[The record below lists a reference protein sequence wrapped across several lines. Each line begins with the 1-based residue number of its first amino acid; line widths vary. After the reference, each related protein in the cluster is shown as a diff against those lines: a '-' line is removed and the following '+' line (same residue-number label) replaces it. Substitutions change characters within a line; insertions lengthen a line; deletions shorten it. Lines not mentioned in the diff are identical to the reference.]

1 MVTTPGP
8 IQDLSVVKLGETPGR
23 EEMQVR
29 LLSPLQNMTT
39 YCQNMPRLHIDIETY
54 SPEPIAET
62 GNYKYAMHPD
72 FRILLVAYA
81 FDDGPVCMC
90 DIASGQ
96 QMAAQLL
103 NALVDPDVTKVAH
116 NAVFERVCLT
126 MHLRQLGLKG
136 PDFWLDPEEWDC
148 TMVRC
153 ARAGL
158 PLSLAEAGA
167 ALGLEQQKMKEG
179 KALIKKF
186 CTPQKAGSLIE
197 SDRVMPQ
204 DAPEEWETFKAYCIR
219 DVEVERQLDARL
231 SWVVVPDS
239 ERWLYEA
246 DQHINDRGVL
256 IDTQMA
262 TQAAKMEAMIRASL
276 TKEAAALT
284 GLSNPNSVGQLR
296 IWLEGRLGEEVAQ
309 LRKADVMDIVQSTED
324 PTVRRVMEIRS
335 MLGKTSNAKY
345 PAMLEAAGPDGRIRG
360 LLQFYGT
367 RTGRWAGRL
376 VQLQNL
382 PQNHLPPPELD
393 FARQLV
399 KDGDF
404 QDLQLCFG
412 NVNDTLSQLIRTAFV
427 APEGQTL
434 VVCDFSAIEARV
446 LAWLAGEQW
455 VLEAFREGKDIYCA
469 TASQM
474 FHVPVEKHGQ
484 NAELR
489 QKGKIA
495 VLALGYG
502 GGVQA
507 LDKMGGQ
514 RMGMSEDEEGE
525 TVRMWRDANP
535 GICRFWKD
543 VETSALAAITHGG
556 EWPCGPLFFHMAT
569 DGTTL
574 LCRLPS
580 GRDIAWPEAEETIN
594 RFGSKSIR
602 YKGVDQTTNKWTW
615 LETYGGK
622 LAENITQAVAR
633 DCLGNVLEQLDS
645 YGHSVVFHVH
655 DEVIVETEAE
665 SAEKELE
672 ILLKFFAESPD
683 WAPGL
688 PLRGAGYITP
698 YYLKD

>member
-1 MVTTPGP
+1 M
-8 IQDLSVVKLGETPGR
+8 S
-23 EEMQVR
+23 
-29 LLSPLQNMTT
+29 
-39 YCQNMPRLHIDIETY
+39 RLHVDIETY
-54 SPEPIAET
+54 SPVSIADC
-62 GNYKYAMHPD
+62 GAYKYAMHPD

-81 FDDGPVCMC
+81 FDDEPVSIV
-90 DIASGQ
+90 DLASSGETLP
-96 QMAAQLL
+96 ARLL

-116 NAVFERVCLT
+116 NAVFERVSFT
-126 MHLRQLGLKG
+126 MYLRDDGLIPK
-136 PDFWLDPEEWDC
+136 DDWLDADEWDC

-158 PLSLAEAGA
+158 PLSLAEAA
-167 ALGLEQQKMKEG
+167 KALHLEQQKMTEG

-186 CTPQKAGSLIE
+186 CTPQKAGALLGSE
-197 SDRVMPQ
+197 RVMPA
-204 DAPEEWETFKAYCIR
+204 DAPEDWATFKAYCVR
-219 DVEVERQLDARL
+219 DVEVERQIDRTL
-231 SWVVVPDS
+231 SWVTVPDS

-246 DQHINDRGVL
+246 DQNINDRGVL
-256 IDTQMA
+256 IDTDLSS
-262 TQAAKMEAMIRASL
+262 QAARIDAMIKAGL
-276 TKEAAALT
+276 VQEARALT
-284 GLSNPNSVGQLR
+284 GLSNPNSVAQLR
-296 IWLEGRLGEEVAQ
+296 CWLEDRLGEEVAK
-309 LRKADVMDIVQSTED
+309 LRKTDVLDIAEATTD
-324 PTVRRVMEIRS
+324 PVVRRVMEIRQQA
-335 MLGKTSNAKY
+335 GKTSCAKY
-345 PAMLEAAGPDGRIRG
+345 PAMLDAAGPDGRARG

-382 PQNHLPPPELD
+382 PQNHLPLAELD
-393 FARQLV
+393 FARSLV
-399 KDGDF
+399 KEGDY
-404 QDLQLCFG
+404 QTLKLCFG
-412 NVNDTLSQLIRTAFV
+412 NVNDTLSQLIRTALV
-427 APEGQTL
+427 APEGKTF

-455 VLEAFREGKDIYCA
+455 VLDTFREGGDIYCA

-474 FHVPVEKHGQ
+474 FHVPVEKHGR

-502 GGVQA
+502 GGVSA
-507 LDKMGGQ
+507 LDAMGGK
-514 RMGMSEDEEGE
+514 RLGMSEDEEGQ

-535 GICRFWKD
+535 GICKFWKE
-543 VETSALAAITHGG
+543 VEMSALAAITHGG
-556 EWPCGPLFFHMAT
+556 GWHPDSCEALSFRMAD

-622 LAENITQAVAR
+622 LTENITQAVAR
-633 DCLGNVLEQLDS
+633 DCLGEVLTTLDT
-645 YGHSVVFHVH
+645 YGHRVVFHVH
-655 DEVIVETEAE
+655 DEVIVETRKEG
-665 SAEKELE
+665 AEKDLE
-672 ILLKFFAESPD
+672 TVKDIFAKPPE
-683 WAPGL
+683 WAKDL
-688 PLRGAGYITP
+688 PLKGAGYITD

>member
-1 MVTTPGP
+1 M
-8 IQDLSVVKLGETPGR
+8 K
-23 EEMQVR
+23 
-29 LLSPLQNMTT
+29 
-39 YCQNMPRLHIDIETY
+39 LHIDIETY

-62 GNYKYAMHPD
+62 GNYKYAMQPD

-81 FDDGPVCMC
+81 FDDDPVCVC
-90 DIASGQ
+90 DLASGQ

-103 NALVDPDVTKVAH
+103 NALVDPDIVKVAH

-167 ALGLEQQKMKEG
+167 AMGLEEQKMKEG

-186 CTPQKAGSLIE
+186 CLPQKTGGLV
-197 SDRVMPQ
+197 SDRIMPE
-204 DAPEEWETFKAYCIR
+204 DAPEDWALFREYCKR
-219 DVEVERQLDARL
+219 DVEVERRIDQAL
-231 SWVVVPDS
+231 SWVKVPDS
-239 ERWLYEA
+239 ERLLYEA
-246 DQHINDRGVL
+246 DQHICDRGVL
-256 IDTQMA
+256 IDTKMA
-262 TQAAKMEAMIRASL
+262 AQAAKMEAMIRASL

-296 IWLEGRLGEEVAQ
+296 IWLGDRLGEEVAQ
-309 LRKADVMDIVQSTED
+309 LRKTDVMDIAQSTDD
-324 PTVRRVMEIRS
+324 PVVRRVMEIRA

-345 PAMLEAAGPDGRIRG
+345 PAMLEAAGPDGRVRG

-382 PQNHLPPPELD
+382 PQNHLPLPELD
-393 FARQLV
+393 FARSLV
-399 KDGDF
+399 KTGDF
-404 QDLQLCFG
+404 QGLQLCFG

-427 APEGQTL
+427 APEGQTF

-455 VLEAFREGKDIYCA
+455 VLDAFRNGEDIYCA

-514 RMGMSEDEEGE
+514 RLGMSESEEE
-525 TVRMWRDANP
+525 STVKMWRAANP
-535 GICRFWKD
+535 SIVAFWKQL
-543 VETSALAAITHGG
+543 EEAALGALTHHIVIPAGRVSF
-556 EWPCGPLFFHMAT
+556 EVL
-569 DGTTL
+569 DGVL
-574 LCRLPS
+574 LCNLPS
-580 GRDIAWPEAEETIN
+580 GRQIAWPQAEPTVN
-594 RFGSKSIR
+594 RFGSTSIR
-602 YKGVDQTTNKWTW
+602 YKGLDQATNKWTW

-633 DCLGNVLEQLDS
+633 DCLGAVLMTL
-645 YGHSVVFHVH
+645 YLHGHRIVFHVH
-655 DEVIVETEAE
+655 DEVIVETE
-665 SAEKELE
+665 KEHGENDLE
-672 ILLKFFAESPD
+672 TVKEIFAIPPK

-688 PLRGAGYITP
+688 PLRGAGYVTD
-698 YYLKD
+698 YYIKD

>member
-1 MVTTPGP
+1 
-8 IQDLSVVKLGETPGR
+8 
-23 EEMQVR
+23 
-29 LLSPLQNMTT
+29 MT
-39 YCQNMPRLHIDIETY
+39 RLHIDIETY

-90 DIASGQ
+90 DLASGQ

-103 NALVDPDVTKVAH
+103 NALVDSDVTKVAH

-186 CTPQKAGSLIE
+186 CTPQKAGPLIG

-204 DAPEEWETFKAYCIR
+204 DAPEEWETFKDYCIR
-219 DVEVERQLDARL
+219 DVEVEREIDRRLD
-231 SWVVVPDS
+231 WVTVTGS
-239 ERWLYEA
+239 ERWLYEV
-246 DQHINDRGVL
+246 DQRINDRGVL

-296 IWLEGRLGEEVAQ
+296 IWLEGRLGQEVAQ
-309 LRKADVMDIVQSTED
+309 LRKADVMDIAQSTED

-382 PQNHLPPPELD
+382 PQNHLPLPELD

-474 FHVPVEKHGQ
+474 FHVPVEKHGE
-484 NAELR
+484 NAALR

-514 RMGMSEDEEGE
+514 RLGMTEREEDE
-525 TVRMWRDANP
+525 TVKRWRAANP
-535 GICRFWKD
+535 SIVEFWKGL
-543 VETSALAAITHGG
+543 EEAALFAITHKIRVLK
-556 EWPCGPLFFHMAT
+556 GPLSFECPA
-569 DGTTL
+569 GVL
-574 LCRLPS
+574 LCTLPS
-580 GRDIAWPEAEETIN
+580 GRQIAWPQAEPVTN
-594 RFGSKSIR
+594 RFGSTSIR
-602 YKGVDQTTNKWTW
+602 YKGVDQTSNKWTW

-672 ILLKFFAESPD
+672 ILLKFFSESPD

>member
-1 MVTTPGP
+1 
-8 IQDLSVVKLGETPGR
+8 
-23 EEMQVR
+23 
-29 LLSPLQNMTT
+29 MT
-39 YCQNMPRLHIDIETY
+39 RLHIDIETY
-54 SPEPIAET
+54 SPEPIAEA

-81 FDDGPVCMC
+81 FNDGPVCMC
-90 DIASGQ
+90 DLASGQ

-136 PDFWLDPEEWDC
+136 PDFWLDPGEWDC

-186 CTPQKAGSLIE
+186 CTPQKAGPLIG

-204 DAPEEWETFKAYCIR
+204 DAPEEWETFKDYCIR
-219 DVEVERQLDARL
+219 DVEVEREIDRRLD
-231 SWVVVPDS
+231 WVTVTGS
-239 ERWLYEA
+239 ERWLYEV
-246 DQHINDRGVL
+246 DQRINDRGVL

-296 IWLEGRLGEEVAQ
+296 IWLEGRLGQEVAQ
-309 LRKADVMDIVQSTED
+309 LRKADVMDIAQSTED

-382 PQNHLPPPELD
+382 PQNHLPLPELN
-393 FARQLV
+393 FARDLV
-399 KDGDF
+399 KEGDF

-427 APEGQTL
+427 APEGHTF

-495 VLALGYG
+495 ALALGYG
-502 GGVQA
+502 GGIQA

-514 RMGMSEDEEGE
+514 RLGMTEREEDE
-525 TVRMWRDANP
+525 TVKRWRAANP
-535 GICRFWKD
+535 SIVKFWKGLED
-543 VETSALAAITHGG
+543 AALFAITHKIRVLKGALSF
-556 EWPCGPLFFHMAT
+556 ECP
-569 DGTTL
+569 DDVL
-574 LCRLPS
+574 LCTLPS
-580 GRDIAWPEAEETIN
+580 GRQIAWPQAEPVIN
-594 RFGSKSIR
+594 RFGSTSIR

-633 DCLGNVLEQLDS
+633 DCLGDVLKLLDLH
-645 YGHSVVFHVH
+645 GHRVVFHVH
-655 DEVIVETEAE
+655 DEVIVETEKEHAE
-665 SAEKELE
+665 GDLDTV
-672 ILLKFFAESPD
+672 LQFFAEPPS
-683 WAPGL
+683 WAKDL
-688 PLRGAGYITP
+688 PLRGAGYITK

>member
-1 MVTTPGP
+1 M
-8 IQDLSVVKLGETPGR
+8 S
-23 EEMQVR
+23 
-29 LLSPLQNMTT
+29 
-39 YCQNMPRLHIDIETY
+39 RLHVDIETY
-54 SPEPIAET
+54 SPVSIADC
-62 GNYKYAMHPD
+62 GAYKYAMHPD

-81 FDDGPVCMC
+81 FDDEPVSIV
-90 DIASGQ
+90 DLASSGETLP
-96 QMAAQLL
+96 ARLL

-116 NAVFERVCLT
+116 NAVFERVSFT
-126 MHLRQLGLKG
+126 MYLRDDGLIPK
-136 PDFWLDPEEWDC
+136 DDWLDADEWDC

-158 PLSLAEAGA
+158 PLSLAEAA
-167 ALGLEQQKMKEG
+167 KALHLEQQKMTEG

-186 CTPQKAGSLIE
+186 CTPQKAGALLGSE
-197 SDRVMPQ
+197 RVMPA
-204 DAPEEWETFKAYCIR
+204 DAPEDWATFKAYCVR
-219 DVEVERQLDARL
+219 DVEVERQIDRTL
-231 SWVVVPDS
+231 SWVTVPDS

-246 DQHINDRGVL
+246 DQNINDRGVL
-256 IDTQMA
+256 IDTDLA
-262 TQAAKMEAMIRASL
+262 SQAARIDAMIKAGL
-276 TKEAAALT
+276 VQEARALT
-284 GLSNPNSVGQLR
+284 GLSNPNSVAQLR
-296 IWLEGRLGEEVAQ
+296 CWLEDRLGEEVAK
-309 LRKADVMDIVQSTED
+309 LRKTDVLDIAEATTD
-324 PTVRRVMEIRS
+324 PVVRRVMEIRQQA
-335 MLGKTSNAKY
+335 GKTSCAKY
-345 PAMLEAAGPDGRIRG
+345 PAMLDAAGPDGRARG

-382 PQNHLPPPELD
+382 PQNHLPLAELD
-393 FARQLV
+393 FARSLV
-399 KDGDF
+399 KEGDY
-404 QDLQLCFG
+404 QTLKLCFG
-412 NVNDTLSQLIRTAFV
+412 NVNDTLSQLIRTALV
-427 APEGQTL
+427 APEGKTF

-455 VLEAFREGKDIYCA
+455 VLDTFRQGGDIYCA

-474 FHVPVEKHGQ
+474 FHVPVEKHGR

-502 GGVQA
+502 GGVSA
-507 LDKMGGQ
+507 LDAMGGK
-514 RMGMSEDEEGE
+514 RLGMSEDEEGQ

-535 GICRFWKD
+535 GICKFWKE
-543 VETSALAAITHGG
+543 VEMSALAAITHGG
-556 EWPCGPLFFHMAT
+556 GWHPDSCEALSFRMAD

-622 LAENITQAVAR
+622 LTENITQAVAR
-633 DCLGNVLEQLDS
+633 DCLGEVLTTLDT
-645 YGHSVVFHVH
+645 YGHRVVFHVH
-655 DEVIVETEAE
+655 DEVIVETRKEG
-665 SAEKELE
+665 AEKDLE
-672 ILLKFFAESPD
+672 TVKDIFAKPPE
-683 WAPGL
+683 WAKDL
-688 PLRGAGYITP
+688 PLKGAGYITD